1 MHIYAH
7 EFFFTFVFLTYSMSY
22 VIVFALNSW
31 RKKRETWLW
40 KEN

>member
-1 MHIYAH
+1 
-7 EFFFTFVFLTYSMSY
+7 MSY